1 MDSNAKKNLTNW
13 RKLVNQGGTME
24 QNDIVLPNND
34 ESPES
39 DSKKPPKKKSRKEA
53 RRTVTL
59 TNAVGLV

>member
-1 MDSNAKKNLTNW
+1 M
-13 RKLVNQGGTME
+13 NQGVNME

-34 ESPES
+34 KSPES
-39 DSKKPPKKKSRKEA
+39 DSKKPPKNKSRKEA